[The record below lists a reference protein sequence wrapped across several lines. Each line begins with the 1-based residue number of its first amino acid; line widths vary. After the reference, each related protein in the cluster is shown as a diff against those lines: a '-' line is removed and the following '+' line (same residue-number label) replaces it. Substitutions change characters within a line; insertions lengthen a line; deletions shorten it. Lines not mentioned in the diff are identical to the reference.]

1 MDIRPVKAGLRE
13 YYRKIRLE
21 MSETE
26 KSERDRLILQRLT
39 GLWQYKS
46 CKTLLTYVSKDIEV
60 DTKGLISKALA
71 EGRAVAVPK
80 CVEGTKLEFYYI
92 SGLGDLSP
100 GTFGV
105 LEPDV
110 QKCVRAADF
119 KDSLCIVPA
128 LCYDWKGFR
137 LGYGKGYYDRFLDTY
152 DGFTVGIVYSSCVRR
167 SLPHGRFDR
176 PVDLLVTEDYIR
188 RTTKSR
194 RA

>member
-1 MDIRPVKAGLRE
+1 M
-13 YYRKIRLE
+13 
-21 MSETE
+21 
-26 KSERDRLILQRLT
+26 
-39 GLWQYKS
+39 
-46 CKTLLTYVSKDIEV
+46 
-60 DTKGLISKALA
+60 
-71 EGRAVAVPK
+71 
-80 CVEGTKLEFYYI
+80 
-92 SGLGDLSP
+92 
-100 GTFGV
+100 
-105 LEPDV
+105 
-110 QKCVRAADF
+110 
-119 KDSLCIVPA
+119 PA